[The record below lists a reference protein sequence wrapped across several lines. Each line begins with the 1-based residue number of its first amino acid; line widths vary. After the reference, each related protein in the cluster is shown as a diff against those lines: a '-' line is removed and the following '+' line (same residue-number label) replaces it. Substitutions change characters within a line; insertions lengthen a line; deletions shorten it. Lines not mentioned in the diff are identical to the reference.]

1 MHAPKW
7 ALRFFVCKMKN
18 WQNTLIA
25 PTIALRSALQTI
37 NDVGCQIALV
47 VDQDRRLLGTLS
59 DGDVRRALLRGVTL
73 DTPVSEAMHK
83 TPTVAHDG
91 DDREARLG
99 LIKRL
104 GLHQLPIVD
113 SLGHVV
119 GLEIVD
125 DYLHTAIREE
135 PVVIM
140 AGGLGSR
147 LKELTRDIPKPM
159 LNVGSRPILETIV
172 RSFSEQGFRRFYFAV
187 NYKADQIE
195 KHFGDGSR
203 FGIEVNYLREK
214 QRMGTAGALSLL
226 PSELALP
233 VIVTNAD
240 LLTKSDYVSM
250 IDNHLAS
257 GADATMGVRK
267 YEMQVPFG
275 VVQEQDGRIS
285 GISEKP
291 VHQFLVSAGMYVLS
305 PSALKL
311 VPRDQFFDMPTLFES
326 IAEQGLYA
334 RSHHI
339 DGYWLDIGQPSDFER
354 ANHDFHEVFR

>member
-1 MHAPKW
+1 
-7 ALRFFVCKMKN
+7 MKS
-18 WQNTLIA
+18 WENTLIA
-25 PTIALRSALQTI
+25 PTLALRAALQTI
-37 NDVGCQIALV
+37 NDVGCQMALV
-47 VDQDRRLLGTLS
+47 VDQNRRLLGTLS
-59 DGDVRRALLRGVTL
+59 DGDIRRALLRGLTL
-73 DTPVSEAMHK
+73 DMPVSEAMHT
-83 TPTVAHDG
+83 TPTVVHDR
-91 DDREARLG
+91 DDRKTRLG

-113 SLGHVV
+113 NQGHVV

-125 DYLHTAIREE
+125 DYLQVHIREE
-135 PVVIM
+135 TVVIM

-147 LKELTRDIPKPM
+147 LKELTRDTPKPM

-172 RSFSEQGFRRFYFAV
+172 LSFSEQGFRHFYFAV

-195 KHFGDGSR
+195 SHFGDGSR
-203 FGIEVNYLREK
+203 FGIELKYLREQ

-226 PSELALP
+226 PAELEHP
-233 VIVTNAD
+233 IVVTNAD
-240 LLTKSDYVSM
+240 LLTRVDYVSM
-250 IDNHLAS
+250 VDNHLSA

-275 VVQEQDGRIS
+275 VIQEQDGRIS
-285 GISEKP
+285 SIFEKP
-291 VHQFLVSAGMYVLS
+291 VHQFMVSAGVYVLS
-305 PSALKL
+305 PSVLKL

-326 IAEQGLYA
+326 ISEQGLYA

-354 ANHDFHEVFR
+354 ANHDFHEIFR